1 MLAFESPQSVRE
13 EGAGGETSSAAD
25 ALPAWRPVC
34 KFWKR
39 SKGRCKFG
47 ETCSFSHPGMA
58 AVGQNETAEVG
69 QKEAGDF
76 LGAADLGTRAQDN
89 DASVQLCTAW
99 INTGLCP
106 RMSECKFRHGTCGV
120 PIGKARALWIAE
132 RRQRRAALPS
142 TIGDTIP
149 SQDKLGYRARAA
161 VMAKWMVETFEV
173 QDLEKGV
180 LDVAGGR
187 GDLSFELSLAHS
199 LRCTVVDPRP
209 VRLNKFQVLWG
220 SLNTSR
226 RPCG

>member
-1 MLAFESPQSVRE
+1 MLG
-13 EGAGGETSSAAD
+13 GAETASAA
-25 ALPAWRPVC
+25 AWRPVC

-47 ETCSFSHPGMA
+47 EACSFSHPA
-58 AVGQNETAEVG
+58 DVGQNEGNFLGAADPGTRAPD
-69 QKEAGDF
+69 KDAF

-89 DASVQLCTAW
+89 DASVKLCTAW

-142 TIGDTIP
+142 TTGDDIP
-149 SQDKLGYRARAA
+149 SQDKQGYRARAA
-161 VMAKWMVETFEV
+161 VMAKWMVETFKV

-209 VRLNKFQVLWG
+209 VRLNKFQVLWNSA
-220 SLNTSR
+220 SLLCIALVQLR
-226 RPCG
+226 AHAPL